1 MTPVLTFIIAFFLG
15 GFEIVMPGRSLD
27 LANQQWAIG
36 VDSGD
41 SCWDRIGGQPGTYIT
56 PHHFSLDP
64 TCNYKIAD
72 WRLVR
77 K

>member
-1 MTPVLTFIIAFFLG
+1 MTTILTLVIAFFLG
-15 GFEIVMPGRSLD
+15 AEIAMPGRNLD
-27 LANQQWAIG
+27 VANQSWAIG

-41 SCWDRIGGQPGTYIT
+41 SCWDRIGGEPETYVT